1 MLIED
6 AGPGQQLLQDLQRDR
21 PPGMIRPIGRK
32 PDASKADRMAAQS
45 AKIEAGHVFLLKDA
59 PWLPDFL
66 NEVLAFPF
74 GRHDD
79 QVDALSQFLGWAA
92 VSRFQPTVA
101 MFGPMIFYGD
111 D

>member
-1 MLIED
+1 
-6 AGPGQQLLQDLQRDR
+6 
-21 PPGMIRPIGRK
+21 MIRPIGRK

-45 AKIEAGHVFLLKDA
+45 AKIEAGHVLLFRDA
-59 PWLPDFL
+59 FWLPDFL

-74 GRHDD
+74 GSHDD

-92 VSRFQPTVA
+92 VSRFQPTVSI
-101 MFGPMIFYGD
+101 FGPMIFYGD